1 MGINDRELEM
11 GVLYTPPS
19 HINGGMPP
27 PKGAVH
33 SGGGGVVYGDGS
45 WDLTV
50 FVTDLQVGD
59 LSILV
64 AHNMSPFILSSLF
77 SWRERKNIFVIQG

>member
-1 MGINDRELEM
+1 MGVSDRELEM

-19 HINGGMPP
+19 HNNGYHNGGGRSVPP

-45 WDLTV
+45 WDLAV
-50 FVTDLQVGD
+50 FVTDLQV
-59 LSILV
+59 V
-64 AHNMSPFILSSLF
+64 
-77 SWRERKNIFVIQG
+77 